1 MHDLEI
7 ISHSRV
13 TKIPM
18 PMYLVASLLSC
29 CTLNEVD
36 GKTVPLR
43 ISSAE
48 LEGVI
53 IPLCCWLR
61 EVTVSHN
68 ATPSHHRTLI
78 GIIGPAGSG
87 KSTLSQ
93 LLAHTCNALWDEDW
107 ATTLRYQRLYLTH
120 FIDRR

>member
-1 MHDLEI
+1 MN
-7 ISHSRV
+7 
-13 TKIPM
+13 P
-18 PMYLVASLLSC
+18 VAYLLSC
-29 CTLNEVD
+29 CTRHQVD
-36 GKTVPLR
+36 GKTVSLR

-68 ATPSHHRTLI
+68 ATPSHHRALI

-93 LLAHTCNALWDEDW
+93 LLAQTCNALWDEEW
-107 ATTLRYQRLYLTH
+107 ATTLRYITSYAAQVTEDELRM
-120 FIDRR
+120 FCPA